1 MLFRS
6 LWAHA
11 SHLDLHGAVSAP
23 PIHER
28 SAFTKKFKVHERAK
42 NNNAPMKMR
51 KGLFVIGM
59 SMMVYSG
66 GTSQSLEFYKQ
77 LAFQRC
83 VRHAKRVDQRLYYA
97 TDFADFQKTV
107 AYFAKLAVPVYTRMR
122 PWVHLPG
129 MSSHAETAER
139 FLAISRL
146 VGDAQR
152 RAHGILHRACREVH
166 SMVRDFDEKDAGPE
180 DGLRWDSVAPRLVF
194 FLIDE
199 VAEALGEPAPEYGI
213 HSLRSTP
220 SRGTPLA
227 TLTETDTEEY

>member
-1 MLFRS
+1 
-6 LWAHA
+6 
-11 SHLDLHGAVSAP
+11 
-23 PIHER
+23 
-28 SAFTKKFKVHERAK
+28 
-42 NNNAPMKMR
+42 
-51 KGLFVIGM
+51 
-59 SMMVYSG
+59 MMVYSG

-107 AYFAKLAVPVYTRMR
+107 AYFAKVAVPVYTRMR
-122 PWVHLPG
+122 PWVRLPG

-166 SMVRDFDEKDAGPE
+166 SMVRDFDEEDAGPE
-180 DGLRWDSVAPRLVF
+180 DGLRWDSVAPKLVF

-227 TLTETDTEEY
+227 TLTETGRLLPSSVSPSHFGSTCIQTRKSTRLTVLAHCGRKIPYIHFCILFYEA